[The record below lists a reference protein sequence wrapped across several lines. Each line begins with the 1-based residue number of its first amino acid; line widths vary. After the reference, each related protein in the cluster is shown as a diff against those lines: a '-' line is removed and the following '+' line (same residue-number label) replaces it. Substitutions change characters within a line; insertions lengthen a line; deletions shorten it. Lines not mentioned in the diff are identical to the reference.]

1 VVVDDRR
8 PGAGEPCGRPAAG
21 VLGGAHQGADVVDG
35 RHGGRGHEKVVVR
48 VEQRRALAVHRR
60 ERLAGVQVERR
71 LLRHHHRF
79 RLDAQAAMLGHD
91 VEVVHPVAE
100 VVARGRRR
108 RGGLGPQPES
118 DAGLELVV
126 DRLQVDLVV
135 ALGDR
140 AVVLELGDV
149 EEPVAV
155 HVPTS

>member
-1 VVVDDRR
+1 MTAAAARMN
-8 PGAGEPCGRPAAG
+8 PAAVPPLASSAARTRARISSTAG
-21 VLGGAHQGADVVDG
+21 TC
-35 RHGGRGHEKVVVR
+35 RRGHEEVVVR

-71 LLRHHHRF
+71 LLRHHHRL

-108 RGGLGPQPES
+108 RGGLGPQPEP

-135 ALGDR
+135 ALGNR